1 LLSNPLHEDYAMTL
15 YRSLVL
21 FATGSTIMLAVA
33 CGSDETQATETHTP
47 ASYTVLV
54 DSVVVSPPFMFTQGQ
69 TVTVQLKF
77 LNAANED
84 PDAVEDEHFGGLTF
98 DPTSLAT
105 VARVPGHN
113 YRFLVTGGTPGSGT
127 VQVSFGHDSL
137 ADETTFPPVAAT
149 TVQPA
154 L

>member
-1 LLSNPLHEDYAMTL
+1 MTL
-15 YRSLVL
+15 LRSLVL
-21 FATGSTIMLAVA
+21 LAAGSTLMLAVA
-33 CGSDETQATETHTP
+33 CNSDETQATVDHTP
-47 ASYTVLV
+47 VSYTVLV
-54 DSVVVSPPFMFTQGQ
+54 DSVLVSPPITFTQGQ

-84 PDAVEDEHFGGLTF
+84 LDAAEGEHFGGLTF
-98 DPTSLAT
+98 EPTSLAA

-113 YRFLVTGGTPGSGT
+113 YRFQVTGGTPGTGT

-137 ADETTFPPVAAT
+137 ADETTFPAVPAM

-154 L
+154 P

>member
-1 LLSNPLHEDYAMTL
+1 MTL
-15 YRSLVL
+15 LRSLAL
-21 FATGSTIMLAVA
+21 FAAGSTLMLAVA
-33 CGSDETQATETHTP
+33 CNSTETQAPDTHTP
-47 ASYTVLV
+47 VSYTVLV
-54 DSVVVSPPFMFTQGQ
+54 DSAQVSPPIMFTQGQ

-84 PDAVEDEHFGGLTF
+84 LDAIEGQHFAGLTF
-98 DPTSLAT
+98 APAALAT

-113 YRFLVTGGTPGSGT
+113 YRFLVTGGTPGTGT

-137 ADETTFPPVAAT
+137 ADETSFTPVAT

-154 L
+154 P